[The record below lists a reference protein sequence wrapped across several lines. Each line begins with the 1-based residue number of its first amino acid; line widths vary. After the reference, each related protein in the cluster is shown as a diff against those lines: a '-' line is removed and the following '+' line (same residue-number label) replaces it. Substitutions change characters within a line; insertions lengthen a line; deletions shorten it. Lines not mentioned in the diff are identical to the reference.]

1 MNNKSL
7 LIPVFL
13 LIFLGQSIA
22 ASAIPCQMDM
32 TTTIDQAI
40 SQTIDHN
47 IDHNID
53 HSAHNMAQDTTNC
66 GLDCDCPMASCVS
79 VVITS
84 IDNLVVTQQPPIK
97 FLLLSSQHTTQSLT
111 SLYRPP
117 ITR

>member
-1 MNNKSL
+1 MMNKSL
-7 LIPVFL
+7 LIPVLL

-32 TTTIDQAI
+32 TTTIDN
-40 SQTIDHN
+40 T
-47 IDHNID
+47 ID
-53 HSAHNMAQDTTNC
+53 HSAHNMAADSTNC
-66 GLDCDCPMASCVS
+66 GLDCKCPMASCVS

-84 IDNLVVTQQPPIK
+84 SDSLALAQQPSMK
-97 FLLLSSQHTTQSLT
+97 FLLLASQQTTQSLT

>member
-1 MNNKSL
+1 MKNKSL

-32 TTTIDQAI
+32 TTTIDQSI
-40 SQTIDHN
+40 DQTIDH
-47 IDHNID
+47 
-53 HSAHNMAQDTTNC
+53 STHNMAPDSINC
-66 GLDCDCPMASCVS
+66 GLDCKCPMASCVS

-84 IDNLVVTQQPPIK
+84 IDSLVLAQQPSMK
-97 FLLLSSQHTTQSLT
+97 FLLLASQHTTQSLT

>member
-1 MNNKSL
+1 MMNKSL
-7 LIPVFL
+7 LIPVLL

-32 TTTIDQAI
+32 AP
-40 SQTIDHN
+40 TIDHSTH
-47 IDHNID
+47 D
-53 HSAHNMAQDTTNC
+53 MAPDSTNC
-66 GLDCDCPMASCVS
+66 SLDCKCPMASCVS

-84 IDNLVVTQQPPIK
+84 IDNLALAQQPSMK
-97 FLLLSSQHTTQSLT
+97 FLLLASQQTTQSLT